1 MWRQNNTTALS
12 SYSGGLGNILLTR
25 DRPEG
30 FNPNLLLCNEQPG
43 PECQV
48 LDLEYLPYYR
58 TSHICVC
65 PAPHICTE
73 SEESSNEGKADT
85 KQDKQVS
92 YSATP
97 QDIFHAVGHLKS
109 FLASHSYRLH
119 IWLNWVKYLQ
129 GELTLNV
136 SKRGRKGIREAGPSD
151 IKVSLK
157 ISPLGAKWWLVLWK
171 HKAGAELSARM
182 RHSSPCKVPLPW
194 NSLWT
199 QTAAVGDIAG
209 SGWDLSPCCA
219 SKGSAVPNAPS
230 SDTSALGPVR
240 GFFQSILPSLELSK
254 RTISPPSKEE
264 PQELL
269 GASSSALCL
278 PMPSFPSGL
287 PALNQPP
294 PCTGYFPY
302 YRTEAGICTGPLE
315 RTESFTR
322 IEILEIKEGGQRA
335 GSSVWSLRG
344 SCLVSW
350 EERRDFV
357 DADVK
362 EKLLKPMTIWKSAW
376 IWIKWKYSFSQKNPK
391 TPTSDI
397 PDCVMEAERSR
408 AGAWEIQ

>member
-92 YSATP
+92 YSDTP

-151 IKVSLK
+151 IKVLLK
-157 ISPLGAKWWLVLWK
+157 ISPLGAK
-171 HKAGAELSARM
+171 
-182 RHSSPCKVPLPW
+182 
-194 NSLWT
+194 
-199 QTAAVGDIAG
+199 
-209 SGWDLSPCCA
+209 
-219 SKGSAVPNAPS
+219 
-230 SDTSALGPVR
+230 
-240 GFFQSILPSLELSK
+240 
-254 RTISPPSKEE
+254 
-264 PQELL
+264 
-269 GASSSALCL
+269 
-278 PMPSFPSGL
+278 
-287 PALNQPP
+287 
-294 PCTGYFPY
+294 
-302 YRTEAGICTGPLE
+302 
-315 RTESFTR
+315 
-322 IEILEIKEGGQRA
+322 
-335 GSSVWSLRG
+335 
-344 SCLVSW
+344 
-350 EERRDFV
+350 
-357 DADVK
+357 
-362 EKLLKPMTIWKSAW
+362 
-376 IWIKWKYSFSQKNPK
+376 
-391 TPTSDI
+391 
-397 PDCVMEAERSR
+397 
-408 AGAWEIQ
+408 